1 MHFAHTQNCQKL
13 VSGRETP
20 ILLQS
25 AENYL
30 SFVRL
35 DSSTLKEEKPRA
47 RSARAVT
54 KIRHFEVFASFVI
67 ACVMWFVCLLCW
79 FGVVCVVCDVV
90 LYVSAL
96 SQYCCSTV
104 TVPVQYCPMYFPS
117 VPVLTQ
123 S

>member
-20 ILLQS
+20 LLLHS

-54 KIRHFEVFASFVI
+54 KLRHFEVFSSFVI
-67 ACVMWFVCLLCW
+67 FCVVWFVCLLCW
-79 FGVVCVVCDVV
+79 VGVVCVLSLMLDCMCQHCPSGVAV
-90 LYVSAL
+90 L
-96 SQYCCSTV
+96 
-104 TVPVQYCPMYFPS
+104 
-117 VPVLTQ
+117 
-123 S
+123 

>member
-20 ILLQS
+20 LLLHS

-35 DSSTLKEEKPRA
+35 DSSTLKEEKLCA
-47 RSARAVT
+47 RSARVVT
-54 KIRHFEVFASFVI
+54 KFRHFDVFASFVI

-79 FGVVCVVCDVV
+79 FGVVCVLSVM
-90 LYVSAL
+90 LYCMC
-96 SQYCCSTV
+96 QHCPSTV
-104 TVPVQYCPMYFPS
+104 A
-117 VPVLTQ
+117 VL
-123 S
+123 